1 MRLERR
7 FGAILMIAYQELGL
21 VLERNGKR
29 SKHFQPS
36 HNFSCFHRLPLD
48 SGSELDL
55 TWLRDI
61 ILSRGRR
68 EGWLA

>member
-1 MRLERR
+1 MRLKRR

-21 VLERNGKR
+21 VLERNGKQ

-55 TWLRDI
+55 T
-61 ILSRGRR
+61 
-68 EGWLA
+68 